1 MLIKK
6 RGQISANTFVYLF
19 SVVVI
24 ALVLLIGY
32 RYISTTKETISKT
45 DLLQFKTKLTHDVET
60 IGRDFGTF
68 KKVSYSVPGSAQL
81 CLVDLR
87 DENDKITIDGNE
99 VIVRD
104 TIIESE
110 LIKYYPLI
118 KDSVVSNVKKN
129 AFIIGPK
136 TFESYYIGDLKFLD
150 TDYPYFKC
158 IEPVSGKINFGI
170 EGTGRQAKILT
181 KFETSVVIPT
191 GRTTRDY
198 EVEFP
203 DGFGSIIIP
212 QGRMVT
218 FPGTDRK
225 LSVKMID
232 PNEVPAGGKASNIY
246 EFEPSGTIFLDGA
259 EFPITLSPD
268 QECKDSPQLHVL
280 NIHVGSATV
289 PDTYNAHTC
298 EENENAPD
306 VAIFTIHRI

>member
-181 KFETSVVIPT
+181 KFETS
-191 GRTTRDY
+191 
-198 EVEFP
+198 
-203 DGFGSIIIP
+203 
-212 QGRMVT
+212 
-218 FPGTDRK
+218 
-225 LSVKMID
+225 
-232 PNEVPAGGKASNIY
+232 
-246 EFEPSGTIFLDGA
+246 
-259 EFPITLSPD
+259 
-268 QECKDSPQLHVL
+268 
-280 NIHVGSATV
+280 
-289 PDTYNAHTC
+289 
-298 EENENAPD
+298 
-306 VAIFTIHRI
+306 